1 MSDFRPIDHKDS
13 DAEYAGLIRGGVASK
28 AGCDLL
34 DTVDPAF
41 LVGRWVS
48 SIDYKHSDPF
58 DFDFLDDGTYVMPIS
73 FAGPSPN
80 TWRIDGDHF
89 IQHSWCPPIPE
100 YDIHEPM
107 DDIETY
113 RCAQLTDGRFAYWNG
128 DGSLLV
134 FLARTGG

>member
-1 MSDFRPIDHKDS
+1 MYDFRPIDHKDS
-13 DAEYAGLIRGGVASK
+13 DAEYAALVRGDVAKK

-34 DTVDPAF
+34 DTVDSAA
-41 LVGRWVS
+41 LVGRWRS
-48 SIDYKHSDPF
+48 SLDYRHTELF
-58 DFDFLDDGTYVMPIS
+58 DYDFRADGTYSMPTS
-73 FAGPSPN
+73 FSGPTPN

-89 IQHSWCPPIPE
+89 IDHSWCPPAPE

-107 DDIETY
+107 DNIETY

-134 FLARTGG
+134 FLTQIIG